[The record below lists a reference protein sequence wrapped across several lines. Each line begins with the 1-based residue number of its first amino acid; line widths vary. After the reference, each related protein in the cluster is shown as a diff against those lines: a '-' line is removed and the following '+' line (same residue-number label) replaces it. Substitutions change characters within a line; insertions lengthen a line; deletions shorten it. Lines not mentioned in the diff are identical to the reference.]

1 MQREDYTIDA
11 CRNEIFIRLCEIW
24 EETKEQSIKANP
36 NNDESKQTEWQKD
49 IWRKANTLQAV
60 AYYWFTIKDDAAL
73 KQKAMDL
80 MKDGYQFYIKVK
92 NNKDLWVDDFGW
104 WGGFFTDLHSYTSG
118 QPNGRPVQE
127 LPPPFNHT
135 NLISETEYCYD
146 RMIKN
151 LDKEYGGIWNN
162 PKLNEKSCEKNSIT
176 NSWIL
181 NVSLDL
187 FSLTK
192 QQKYKDFF
200 LAQYSWLTTGKYN
213 GHAPPPQAWS
223 LYTAEGLVLWI
234 ANGPNTRGPNYKEYE
249 PQGYWSGDQGVFLR
263 ALSRYILSNPQM
275 KEKLL
280 ADGRNLI
287 AAAIATFDD
296 PEKARFVDKE
306 KVMHESARNPIWG
319 NDLCTGKGVFMRLAT
334 RFVRSYDIGEELRAK
349 FKEIV
354 LASAQS
360 AWCSRIPSSEKTKW
374 LIAPNW
380 NPRFGPSEE
389 GEQQTTGDLWPQV
402 FQTNG
407 LDVLNAAVQISK
419 LG

>member
-1 MQREDYTIDA
+1 MQCPDYDIDR

-24 EETKEQSIKANP
+24 EETKEQSRKDNP
-36 NNDESKQTEWQKD
+36 NNDENKMTEWQKD

-60 AYYWFTIKDDAAL
+60 ARYWATIKNDPAL

-80 MKDGYQFYIKVK
+80 MKDGYQFYNRVK
-92 NNKDLWVDDFGW
+92 ENKDLWVDDFGW
-104 WGGFFTDLHSYTSG
+104 WSGFFTDLHQYTSDK
-118 QPNGRPVQE
+118 E
-127 LPPPFNHT
+127 LPPPFNHA
-135 NLISETEYCYD
+135 NLISETEYCYN

-151 LDKEYGGIWNN
+151 LDEKFGGIWNN
-162 PKLNEKSCEKNSIT
+162 PKIDEASCEKNSIT
-176 NSWIL
+176 NSWML

-187 FSLTK
+187 FNLTK

-200 LAQYSWLTTGKYN
+200 LAQYSWLTTGKY
-213 GHAPPPQAWS
+213 GGYAPSPQAWN
-223 LYTAEGLVLWI
+223 LYTEEEGLVLWI
-234 ANGPNTRGPNYKEYE
+234 ATGPHTRGPKYQEYKA
-249 PQGYWSGDQGVFLR
+249 QGYWSGDQGVFLR
-263 ALSRYILSNPQM
+263 ALSRYILLDSQM

-296 PEKARFVDKE
+296 PKKARFVDKQN
-306 KVMHESARNPIWG
+306 VMHESARNPIWI

-334 RFVRSYDIGEELRAK
+334 RFAHSNDIGKELIAK

-354 LASAQS
+354 FASAQS
-360 AWCSRIPSSEKTKW
+360 AWCSRRIPSSEKTKW

-380 NPRFGPSEE
+380 NPGFGPPEE
-389 GEQQTTGDLWPQV
+389 DTQQTTGDLWPQV

-407 LDVLNAAVQISK
+407 LDALNAADQIRN
-419 LG
+419 LHV